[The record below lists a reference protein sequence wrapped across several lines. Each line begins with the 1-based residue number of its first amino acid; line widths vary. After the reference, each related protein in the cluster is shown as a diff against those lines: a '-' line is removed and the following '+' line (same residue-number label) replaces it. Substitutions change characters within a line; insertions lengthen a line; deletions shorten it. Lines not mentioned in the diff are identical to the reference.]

1 MSTPVRNATALTA
14 VFACALV
21 QVLPGP
27 VLALPV
33 PERPFAPELAHG
45 GTQDTAMAQGGNAR
59 RPAGGGQRARPS
71 GGGAHAG
78 GGRPQVRSGAA
89 TNVNHNVD
97 RNRNVNRNVD
107 RNVNRNVNVNVH
119 NDYHGGGYY
128 HDDWDDWDDHWHP
141 VATMAVAATTAA
153 VVGSIVRSVP
163 PSCTTTVVNGVSY
176 SQCGSTWYQPQY
188 VGSSVQYVV
197 VNPPR

>member
-1 MSTPVRNATALTA
+1 MTISVRM
-14 VFACALV
+14 
-21 QVLPGP
+21 P
-27 VLALPV
+27 LALAAALACGAAQILPD
-33 PERPFAPELAHG
+33 PALSRPFSPDQRDAPAYG
-45 GTQDTAMAQGGNAR
+45 GEQYAAFAQGGGRRPSGGAQR
-59 RPAGGGQRARPS
+59 SRPAGGGH
-71 GGGAHAG
+71 HAAAS
-78 GGRPQVRSGAA
+78 RPQVRSGAS
-89 TNVNHNVD
+89 TNINHNVD
-97 RNRNVNRNVD
+97 RNRN
-107 RNVNRNVNVNVH
+107 RNVNRNVNRDVNRDVNVNVH

-163 PSCTTTVVNGVSY
+163 PSCTTTVVNGISY
-176 SQCGSTWYQPQY
+176 SQCGNTWYQPQY